1 MLSFHALTW
10 SIRVCSGKL
19 FWKKSG
25 KDWTYDFHTLK
36 WTKSEIFWNWAKHL
50 RVSPGWIFLVG
61 KCLVVVVLMFGLCL
75 VGFSWILRHLPL
87 PSQLFPCYALQ
98 FWSIW
103 GRLDGSEAPGRVPAN
118 ICWLENSLISFSLMF
133 GRILSWFLIIWD
145 NFFLVTFHC
154 LYVWMAIWDF
164 LEGTLRRKLL
174 LDRIRSGV
182 AWIFR
187 PGSFLIKCSHFM
199 SQREAKELFQSI
211 YFKKSR
217 EKIESTISTL

>member
-87 PSQLFPCYALQ
+87 PSQLFPCYAVQ
-98 FWSIW
+98 FWSIC
-103 GRLDGSEAPGRVPAN
+103 GREEGSEAPGRVPVGL
-118 ICWLENSLISFSLMF
+118 CWLKSCLEWLSLMF
-133 GRILSWFLIIWD
+133 GRVLSWFLFIWD

-154 LYVWMAIWDF
+154 LYVCMAIWDF
-164 LEGTLRRKLL
+164 LEGTLRRKYGCAG
-174 LDRIRSGV
+174 IRSGV
-182 AWIFR
+182 AWKFR
-187 PGSFLIKCSHFM
+187 LGSFLLKCSHFM
-199 SQREAKELFQSI
+199 HWHDPFEFAPAN
-211 YFKKSR
+211 YFGKSR
-217 EKIESTISTL
+217 GKIERTISTL